1 MKRLLTICLSV
12 FFLFP
17 ISLTRISLAADFPT
31 KPLQVIIPYG
41 PGGTHDIAARI
52 VDGQLQEVLSVP
64 VIHVNKPGGG
74 GMVGAAY
81 ALEQAA
87 DGYTIL
93 YGGLTVLVE
102 IPVVTPNC
110 PYTWQDFIPIARVT
124 SGPLI
129 LSVGK
134 ESPYNSL
141 EELMAA
147 AKQNPGKVTVG
158 IPGIGTSQHLVA
170 ALFAKEAGLDLNII
184 PFKGDGAAIT
194 ALLGKHVDSVMT
206 GLTSLTPHLNA
217 GSVKALASSTPDRHP
232 VQKEIP
238 TFKEKGFPNIV
249 ILSWTGAWVRKGTPQ
264 DRIKILQDA
273 YKTAATHPSVVT
285 LIDKAG
291 ATPDYA
297 GTEELLQMVPK
308 EHEAILGAAKSAGIS
323 QK

>member
-1 MKRLLTICLSV
+1 MKKVSLLSLLV
-12 FFLFP
+12 LFVFP
-17 ISLTRISLAADFPT
+17 ITVSNFSLAADFPS

-64 VIHVNKPGGG
+64 IIHVNKPGGG

-81 ALEQAA
+81 ALEQPA

-102 IPVVTPNC
+102 IPIVTPNC
-110 PYTWQDFIPIARVT
+110 PYSWQDFIPVARVT

-134 ESPYNSL
+134 ESPWNSI
-141 EELMAA
+141 EEFMAA
-147 AKQNPGKVTVG
+147 AKKDPGKVTVG

-170 ALFAKEAGLDLNII
+170 ALFAKEAGVDLNII

-194 ALLGKHVDSVMT
+194 ALLGNHVDSVMT
-206 GLTSLTPHLNA
+206 GLTSLTPHLKA
-217 GSVKALASSTPDRHP
+217 ESVKALASSTPDRHP
-232 VQKEIP
+232 VQKDIP

-264 DRIKILQDA
+264 DRVKILQDA
-273 YKTAATHPSVVT
+273 YKEAASHPSVVT

-297 GTEELLQMVPK
+297 GTEELLKVVPK
-308 EHEAILGAAKSAGIS
+308 EHEAILSAAKSAGIS

>member
-1 MKRLLTICLSV
+1 MKKLSALCLLV
-12 FFLFP
+12 FCVFP
-17 ISLTRISLAADFPT
+17 ISLTHLSLAADFPT

-74 GMVGAAY
+74 GMVGGAY
-81 ALEQAA
+81 ALEQPA

-93 YGGLTVLVE
+93 YGGLTVLTE
-102 IPVVTPNC
+102 IPIVTPNC

-124 SGPLI
+124 SGPLV
-129 LSVGK
+129 LCVSK
-134 ESPYNSL
+134 EAPWNSL
-141 EELMAA
+141 EDFIAA
-147 AKQNPGKVTVG
+147 AKKSPGKITVG

-170 ALFAKEAGLDLNII
+170 ALFAKEAGLDLNMI
-184 PFKGDGAAIT
+184 PFKGDGAALT

-217 GSVKALASSTPDRHP
+217 GSVKALASSTPERHA
-232 VQKEIP
+232 VQKDIP

-264 DRIKILQDA
+264 DRVKILQDA
-273 YKTAATHPSVVT
+273 YKAATTHPSVVT

-297 GTEELLQMVPK
+297 GTEELLKAVPK
-308 EHEAILGAAKSAGIS
+308 EYEAILSAAKSAGLS